1 MSLEDIEGLS
11 DKHKKIRDNYKEVK
25 SSHLEKLGSKMLSND
40 EKFKKLKDK
49 KINNN
54 FLKHF

>member
-25 SSHLEKLGSKMLSND
+25 SSHLEKLGSKMLRND
-40 EKFKKLKDK
+40 EKFKKLKEK

-54 FLKHF
+54 FLKYF